1 MALALRDG
9 STSASSGE
17 MDSST
22 SQLVRSPDRLSRM
35 LRRERS
41 YAATGPLGELRDLAR
56 RDAELSSAADAL
68 RQREREVGEIRAW
81 AEANDAFFAAYRAHE
96 GSRSAAVKAAD
107 AELAS
112 RKDELAH
119 AESALARAHDEDACI
134 HAQHSR
140 RTRARPRRRRR
151 GEPRAGGERGQSSSG
166 SARNL
171 LAEEPARALHSPL
184 NPRRETA
191 KNYCLVSRAGEPRLF
206 SR

>member
-35 LRRERS
+35 LRRERP

-81 AEANDAFFAAYRAHE
+81 ARADADSACASSSFRPASSA
-96 GSRSAAVKAAD
+96 SAALTAA
-107 AELAS
+107 LRLPS
-112 RKDELAH
+112 
-119 AESALARAHDEDACI
+119 C
-134 HAQHSR
+134 
-140 RTRARPRRRRR
+140 
-151 GEPRAGGERGQSSSG
+151 AG
-166 SARNL
+166 
-171 LAEEPARALHSPL
+171 
-184 NPRRETA
+184 
-191 KNYCLVSRAGEPRLF
+191 
-206 SR
+206 

>member
-1 MALALRDG
+1 
-9 STSASSGE
+9 
-17 MDSST
+17 
-22 SQLVRSPDRLSRM
+22 M
-35 LRRERS
+35 LRRERE
-41 YAATGPLGELRDLAR
+41 YAATAPLGELRDLAR

-68 RQREREVGEIRAW
+68 RERGREVDDIRAC
-81 AEANDAFFAAYRAHE
+81 AEAIDAFFAARRTK
-96 GSRSAAVKAAD
+96 GAAARPSKAAD
-107 AELAS
+107 AELAG
-112 RKDELAH
+112 RKDEVAH

-151 GEPRAGGERGQSSSG
+151 GGPRAGGERGQSSSG

-171 LAEEPARALHSPL
+171 LAEEPARVLHSPL

-191 KNYCLVSRAGEPRLF
+191 KNYCLVSRAGEPRSF